1 MADQQLKLNYK
12 INISSITL
20 PELKQWI
27 NDRQSIKKSTI
38 EKIKNDSRKTTT
50 KLAEQCIQKNKELK
64 EEKDRIESIKEIE
77 KDLHK
82 EGYQYI
88 AGVDEAGK
96 GALAGPV
103 TAAAVIFPEGV
114 NLLEVNDSKKLTNNK
129 RENLYSKIVKQALAI
144 GIGMV
149 SVKDINEMGIATAN
163 RLAMKKAVNNL
174 CIEPDFVLIDCIEIN
189 NLGYLNNSIP
199 KGDNRCFCIAA
210 ASIIAKVTRDRK
222 IVKLSDDYPEYG
234 FKDNKGYGTAQH
246 QKTVEKYGYCDIHR
260 KSFRFH
266 QINNGAT
273 LPLFSP

>member
-1 MADQQLKLNYK
+1 M
-12 INISSITL
+12 TL

-27 NDRQSIKKSTI
+27 NERQHIENSTI
-38 EKIKNDSRKTTT
+38 EKLKSDSRKTTT
-50 KLAEQCIQKNKELK
+50 KLAEQCIRKNEKLK
-64 EEKDRIESIKEIE
+64 EEKKRIESIKEIE
-77 KDLHK
+77 KDLHQK
-82 EGYQYI
+82 GYQYI

-114 NLLEVNDSKKLTNNK
+114 NLLEVNDSKKLTTSK
-129 RENLYSKIVKQALAI
+129 RENLYSKIVNQASAVGV
-144 GIGMV
+144 GIV
-149 SVKDINEMGIATAN
+149 SVKTINEMGIATAN

-174 CIEPDFVLIDCIEIN
+174 HIEPDFVLIDCIEIN
-189 NLGYLNNSIP
+189 NLGYLSNSIP
-199 KGDNRCFCIAA
+199 KGDNRCFCITA
-210 ASIIAKVTRDRK
+210 ASIIAKVTRDRRM
-222 IVKLSDDYPEYG
+222 VKLSGKYSEYG

-266 QINNGAT
+266 QINSGAT